1 MIKLI
6 VSDVDD
12 TLVPERSIDLNP
24 EYFTV
29 IRQLQDRG
37 ILFVGA
43 SGRPVEGVKIAFSP
57 IKEEIYY
64 IGDNGTHIQAGE
76 CTCTRKIENQDYK
89 ALARELQTLDR
100 EYDFMPCLP
109 GKVYVHANSGE
120 FKNFLSSY
128 GFALTEVENLSTL
141 KDITKVSLYH
151 DGGVPSTMRETLR
164 SQWGDKMDGGI
175 SGRVWLDFTAKGS
188 NKGSALALIQDYY
201 GIKPEETVVFG
212 NADNDIPMFR
222 KAKYSYSVA
231 GASASLKK
239 EAYEV
244 IGAMEE
250 DAVLDQLKEILEEL
264 LMEEKRKIAL

>member
-12 TLVPERSIDLNP
+12 TLVPEGSIDLNP

-29 IRQLQDRG
+29 IRQLQDKG
-37 ILFVGA
+37 IIFVGA

-64 IGDNGTHIQAGE
+64 IGDNGTDIQAGG
-76 CTCTRKIENQDYK
+76 CVRTRRIENKDYK
-89 ALARELQTLDR
+89 ALARELLTFDK
-100 EYDFMPCLP
+100 EYDFMSCLP
-109 GKVYVHANSGE
+109 GKVYVNANSEE
-120 FKNFLSSY
+120 FKKLLSSY
-128 GFALTEVENLSTL
+128 GYVLTEEEDLSTL
-141 KDITKVSLYH
+141 KEITKVSLYH
-151 DGGVPSTMRETLR
+151 DGGVPSEVRKIL
-164 SQWGDKMDGGI
+164 QNKWGDKMDVVI

-201 GIKPEETVVFG
+201 EITPEETVVFG
-212 NADNDIPMFR
+212 NADNDISMFKR
-222 KAKYSYSVA
+222 ARYSYAVS
-231 GASASLKK
+231 GASRQLKK

-250 DAVLDQLKEILEEL
+250 DAVLHKLKEILE
-264 LMEEKRKIAL
+264 KC